1 MKELK
6 LAIEKLDN
14 MRYWSD
20 RIGSHEISE
29 IQDIISLLKSLEIS
43 DIGNYNDLTQKHIR
57 NLLINFDQNPITSN
71 FNQFL
76 KWRYKK

>member
-20 RIGSHEISE
+20 RIGSDEIRE
-29 IQDIISLLKSLEIS
+29 IQEIISLLKSIKIS
-43 DIGNYNDLTQKHIR
+43 DVENYNDLTQKHIR